1 MATAALARASSSII
15 VVNARPFHPCTSGV
29 RPFGLGLTAARFFVA
44 QGPRH
49 LANTTARQAAGVPQR
64 PWPRSSA
71 GARRFSLVARW
82 MMHDLAE
89 IGLARAPLP
98 HRHTVCKAHT
108 VALCLRT
115 IPSTRPRGLCTGAS
129 VRRAPAQHAARSTMC
144 PIQLPDSPNSNCAGP
159 PANGIRWS
167 RPRRALRKRVETRCL
182 FFFRDAI
189 LDVRLDVVTWR
200 SVGDRRCC
208 ARPGRGAASGIP
220 SEQQS
225 DLAQALRSVGVSNA
239 ITLRTIVFLFQLRPG
254 QGHLNGG
261 YRTLDDGPVWLT
273 MPPNWGD
280 PRNLSHIGRRKWVEP
295 PYRYFA

>member
-1 MATAALARASSSII
+1 MRQRSTLPAPRCARSNSLTLRTQTAPA
-15 VVNARPFHPCTSGV
+15 
-29 RPFGLGLTAARFFVA
+29 
-44 QGPRH
+44 H
-49 LANTTARQAAGVPQR
+49 LPMG
-64 PWPRSSA
+64 SA
-71 GARRFSLVARW
+71 GPGPGAR
-82 MMHDLAE
+82 
-89 IGLARAPLP
+89 
-98 HRHTVCKAHT
+98 
-108 VALCLRT
+108 
-115 IPSTRPRGLCTGAS
+115 
-129 VRRAPAQHAARSTMC
+129 
-144 PIQLPDSPNSNCAGP
+144 CA
-159 PANGIRWS
+159 N
-167 RPRRALRKRVETRCL
+167 ALRRVVF

>member
-1 MATAALARASSSII
+1 MSTAPVPSSCHRSVFAFPNTPRITSSWILIRPLRYSSRASRMATAALARASSSII

-44 QGPRH
+44 LGPRH

-167 RPRRALRKRVETRCL
+167 RSRRALRKRVKTRCL
-182 FFFRDAI
+182 FFLGTLFW
-189 LDVRLDVVTWR
+189 T
-200 SVGDRRCC
+200 
-208 ARPGRGAASGIP
+208 SG
-220 SEQQS
+220 S
-225 DLAQALRSVGVSNA
+225 
-239 ITLRTIVFLFQLRPG
+239 TL
-254 QGHLNGG
+254 
-261 YRTLDDGPVWLT
+261 
-273 MPPNWGD
+273 
-280 PRNLSHIGRRKWVEP
+280 
-295 PYRYFA
+295 